1 MEGENMKYLT
11 DVTKMLPVV
20 EAKPNVAEENKAI
33 AKMGKYSWHRIS
45 FFDHEAYYA
54 CIDGDTC
61 TVIRVIGED
70 GDMQLGC
77 ACGKTND
84 SFCEHLY
91 AFRMLKNPPQGKP
104 ERWLEGW
111 LLDGEGW
118 RLKNGQLAPPRKE
131 PEVVAELPPLNIPD
145 SEDVDGQDAEARKA
159 HICKGCGA
167 EFADI
172 DALLA
177 HIETC
182 DAVNMAK
189 ARKVEEK
196 TNSLKRVQGL
206 AERVG
211 MIEDGEVDPDEH
223 EPVPEPERKPSVPEP
238 KPTPEPKPHICKIC
252 GKECKD
258 IDDLLNHQER
268 CKQKQINEKEE
279 ETLPA
284 LLADM
289 EWSASQIEVM
299 RKTVAVGTTMEE
311 FAYFLNVAK
320 AAGLNPFL
328 REVYCWKSER
338 TGQLTIATGRDG
350 YLAIAKRDPRFRGL
364 QSMEVCENDEFEME
378 FVGGQLTIKT
388 HKIVDFKNRGKVIG
402 AWARAE
408 FEGQDPIVAYASRDE
423 YDTKKNVWIRNPS
436 AMMRKVPE
444 AIVLK
449 RGAGISGLVT
459 EAEVE
464 SPHIIDAEVL

>member
-1 MEGENMKYLT
+1 MKYLT
-11 DVTKMLPVV
+11 DVTHMLPVV
-20 EAKPNVAEENKAI
+20 EAKPDVAEENKAI
-33 AKMGKYSWHRIS
+33 SKKDKYSWQRIS

-61 TVIRVIGED
+61 TIVRAID
-70 GDMQLGC
+70 GDEDTQLGC
-77 ACGKTND
+77 ACGKTTD

-91 AFRMLKNPPQGKP
+91 AFKMLKNPPQGKP
-104 ERWLEGW
+104 ERWLEAY

-118 RLKNGQLAPPRKE
+118 RLKNGQLAPPRKK
-131 PEVVAELPPLNIPD
+131 PEVVAELPPLNE
-145 SEDVDGQDAEARKA
+145 SARSQKA
-159 HICKGCGA
+159 THVCKACGA
-167 EFADI
+167 EFTDI

-182 DAVNMAK
+182 DAAK
-189 ARKVEEK
+189 K
-196 TNSLKRVQGL
+196 LK
-206 AERVG
+206 AN
-211 MIEDGEVDPDEH
+211 EDGEIDPDDH

-238 KPTPEPKPHICKIC
+238 KPTPEPHICKIC

-258 IDDLLNHQER
+258 IDDLLNHQEK
-268 CKQKQINEKEE
+268 CKQKQIDRKEGE
-279 ETLPA
+279 VLPA

-289 EWSASQIEVM
+289 EWSPSQIEVM

-378 FVGGQLTIKT
+378 FVGGQMTIKT
-388 HKIVDFKNRGKVIG
+388 HKIVDFKSRGKVIG

-408 FEGQDPIVAYASRDE
+408 FEGQDPIVVYASRDE
-423 YDTKKNVWIRNPS
+423 YDTKKNVWLRNPS